1 MPAPTGENSLIVG
14 ATIGRPFYHLTF
26 KWGWNMESYI
36 TVSGESTGEYSE
48 KRSRF
53 IATLRHTETEE
64 QAAAFLAEMRSK
76 YWDARHNCYAYSISH
91 GTLKR
96 FSDDG
101 EPHGTAGKPILD
113 IIDGSGLT
121 DVTVVVTR
129 YFGGVLLGTGG
140 LVRAYSAAAREALA
154 AAGRVKMT
162 PCTVYKARCGYSE
175 LERLTKLI
183 ADCGGRVENTVYA
196 ENVELEF
203 YLEYSACGGFL
214 LKLREM
220 FAARISAE
228 EITQK
233 MLGVAE

>member
-1 MPAPTGENSLIVG
+1 
-14 ATIGRPFYHLTF
+14 
-26 KWGWNMESYI
+26 MESYI
-36 TVSGESTGEYSE
+36 TVSGESVGEYSE

-76 YWDARHNCYAYSISH
+76 YWDARHNCYAYSMS
-91 GTLKR
+91 GGALKR

-121 DVTVVVTR
+121 DITVVVTR

-140 LVRAYSAAAREALA
+140 LVRAYSAAAREAVA
-154 AAGRVKMT
+154 NANRVKMT
-162 PCTVYKARCGYSE
+162 PCTVYKAGCGYSE

-183 ADCGGRVENTVYA
+183 GDCGGSLENTVYT
-196 ENVELEF
+196 ENVEIEF
-203 YLEYSACGGFL
+203 YLENSACEDFL
-214 LKLREM
+214 LKLKET
-220 FAARISAE
+220 FAARITAE

-233 MLGVAE
+233 MLGVAV

>member
-1 MPAPTGENSLIVG
+1 
-14 ATIGRPFYHLTF
+14 
-26 KWGWNMESYI
+26 MESYI
-36 TVSGESTGEYSE
+36 TVSGESVGEYSE

-76 YWDARHNCYAYSISH
+76 YWDARHNCYAYSMSG

-121 DVTVVVTR
+121 DIMIVVTR

-140 LVRAYSAAAREALA
+140 LVRAYSAAAREAVA
-154 AAGRVKMT
+154 NANRVKMT
-162 PCTVYKARCGYSE
+162 PCTVYKASCGYSE

-183 ADCGGRVENTVYA
+183 GDCGGSLENTVYT

-203 YLEYSACGGFL
+203 YLENYACEDFL
-214 LKLREM
+214 LKLKET
-220 FAARISAE
+220 FAARITAE
-228 EITQK
+228 EIAQK

>member
-1 MPAPTGENSLIVG
+1 
-14 ATIGRPFYHLTF
+14 
-26 KWGWNMESYI
+26 MESYI
-36 TVSGESTGEYSE
+36 TVSGESVGEYSE

-76 YWDARHNCYAYSISH
+76 YWDARHNCYAYSMS
-91 GTLKR
+91 GGALKR

-121 DVTVVVTR
+121 DITVVVTR

-140 LVRAYSAAAREALA
+140 LVRAYSAAAREAVA
-154 AAGRVKMT
+154 NAERVRMT
-162 PCTVYKARCGYSE
+162 SCTVYKAGCGYSE

-183 ADCGGRVENTVYA
+183 IDCGGSLENTVYT

-203 YLEYSACGGFL
+203 YLENSACENFL
-214 LKLREM
+214 LKLKET
-220 FAARISAE
+220 FAARITAE
-228 EITQK
+228 EITKK

>member
-1 MPAPTGENSLIVG
+1 M
-14 ATIGRPFYHLTF
+14 
-26 KWGWNMESYI
+26 KSYI
-36 TVSGESTGEYSE
+36 TVSGESVGEYSE

-53 IATLRHTETEE
+53 IATLRPIETEE
-64 QAAAFLAEMRSK
+64 QAAEFLAEMRSK

-121 DVTVVVTR
+121 DIMIVVTR

-140 LVRAYSAAAREALA
+140 LVRAYSAAAREAIA
-154 AAGRVKMT
+154 AAQRIKMT
-162 PCTVYKARCGYSE
+162 PCTVYKASCGYSE

-183 ADCGGRVENTVYA
+183 SDCGGRVENTVYA
-196 ENVELEF
+196 ADVELVF
-203 YLEYSACGGFL
+203 YLEDSSCEDFL
-214 LKLREM
+214 LKLKEM
-220 FAARISAE
+220 FAARINAE
-228 EITQK
+228 ETAKK

>member
-1 MPAPTGENSLIVG
+1 M
-14 ATIGRPFYHLTF
+14 
-26 KWGWNMESYI
+26 KSYI
-36 TVSGESTGEYSE
+36 TVSEESVGEYSE

-64 QAAAFLAEMRSK
+64 QAAAFLAEMRST
-76 YWDARHNCYAYSISH
+76 YWDARHNCYAYSISR

-113 IIDGSGLT
+113 IIEGSGLT
-121 DVTVVVTR
+121 DITVVVTR

-140 LVRAYSAAAREALA
+140 LVRAYSSAAREAVA
-154 AAGRVKMT
+154 NAERVRMT
-162 PCTVYKARCGYSE
+162 PCTVYKAKCGYAE

-183 ADCGGRVENTVYA
+183 TDCGGRVENTVYT
-196 ENVELEF
+196 ENAELEF
-203 YLEYSACGGFL
+203 YLENSACEDFL
-214 LKLREM
+214 LKLRET
-220 FAARISAE
+220 FAARITAE
-228 EITQK
+228 EITEK

>member
-1 MPAPTGENSLIVG
+1 
-14 ATIGRPFYHLTF
+14 
-26 KWGWNMESYI
+26 MESYI
-36 TVSGESTGEYSE
+36 TVSGESVGEYSE

-76 YWDARHNCYAYSISH
+76 YWDARHNCYAYSLSH
-91 GTLKR
+91 GALKR

-121 DVTVVVTR
+121 DITVVVTR

-140 LVRAYSAAAREALA
+140 LVRAYSAAAREAVA
-154 AAGRVKMT
+154 AAERVRMT

-183 ADCGGRVENTVYA
+183 TDCGGRVENTVYGA
-196 ENVELEF
+196 DVELEF
-203 YLEYSACGGFL
+203 HLEDLACGGFL
-214 LKLREM
+214 SKLKEM

-228 EITQK
+228 ETAEK

>member
-1 MPAPTGENSLIVG
+1 
-14 ATIGRPFYHLTF
+14 
-26 KWGWNMESYI
+26 MESYI
-36 TVSGESTGEYSE
+36 TVSGESVGEYSE

-53 IATLRHTETEE
+53 IATLRPIETEDQVAE
-64 QAAAFLAEMRSK
+64 FLAEMRSK
-76 YWDARHNCYAYSISH
+76 YWDARHNCYAYSISQ

-121 DVTVVVTR
+121 DIMIVVTR

-140 LVRAYSAAAREALA
+140 LVRAYSAAAREAIA
-154 AAGRVKMT
+154 AAERIKMT
-162 PCTVYKARCGYSE
+162 PCTVYKASCGYSE

-183 ADCGGRVENTVYA
+183 SDCGGRVENTVYTA
-196 ENVELEF
+196 DVELVF
-203 YLEYSACGGFL
+203 YLEDSSCEDFL
-214 LKLREM
+214 LKLKEM

-228 EITQK
+228 ETAKK
-233 MLGVAE
+233 MLGVSE

>member
-1 MPAPTGENSLIVG
+1 
-14 ATIGRPFYHLTF
+14 
-26 KWGWNMESYI
+26 MESYI
-36 TVSGESTGEYSE
+36 TVTGESVGEYSE

-76 YWDARHNCYAYSISH
+76 YWDARHNCYAYSMSS
-91 GTLKR
+91 GALKR

-121 DVTVVVTR
+121 DITVVVTR

-140 LVRAYSAAAREALA
+140 LVRAYSAAAREAVSA
-154 AAGRVKMT
+154 AERVKMT

-183 ADCGGRVENTVYA
+183 TDSGGRVENTVYA
-196 ENVELEF
+196 ADVELEF
-203 YLEYSACGGFL
+203 YLEDSACDGFL
-214 LKLREM
+214 LKLKEA

-228 EITQK
+228 ETAKK

>member
-1 MPAPTGENSLIVG
+1 
-14 ATIGRPFYHLTF
+14 
-26 KWGWNMESYI
+26 MESYI
-36 TVSGESTGEYSE
+36 TVSGESAGEYSE

-53 IATLRHTETEE
+53 IATARHTATEE

-76 YWDARHNCYAYSISH
+76 YWDARHNCYAYSISR
-91 GTLKR
+91 GALKR

-129 YFGGVLLGTGG
+129 YFGGILLGTGG
-140 LVRAYSAAAREALA
+140 LVRAYSAAARQALA
-154 AAGRVKMT
+154 AAQRVKMT

-196 ENVELEF
+196 EDTELEF
-203 YLEYSACGGFL
+203 YLEDSACDGFL
-214 LKLREM
+214 LKLKEM
-220 FAARISAE
+220 SAAKISAVE
-228 EITQK
+228 TAKK

>member
-1 MPAPTGENSLIVG
+1 M
-14 ATIGRPFYHLTF
+14 
-26 KWGWNMESYI
+26 
-36 TVSGESTGEYSE
+36 TVSGESVGEYSE

-53 IATLRHTETEE
+53 IATLRHIETEE

-76 YWDARHNCYAYSISH
+76 YWDARHNCYAYSISR

-113 IIDGSGLT
+113 IIDGSGFT
-121 DVTVVVTR
+121 DIMIVVTR

-140 LVRAYSAAAREALA
+140 LVRAYSAAAREAVALA
-154 AAGRVKMT
+154 KRVRMT
-162 PCTVYKARCGYSE
+162 PCTVYKAKCGYAE

-183 ADCGGRVENTVYA
+183 ADCGGSSENTVYT

-203 YLEYSACGGFL
+203 YLENYACEDFL
-214 LKLREM
+214 LKLKET
-220 FAARISAE
+220 FAARITAE
-228 EITQK
+228 EIAQK

>member
-1 MPAPTGENSLIVG
+1 M
-14 ATIGRPFYHLTF
+14 
-26 KWGWNMESYI
+26 KSYI
-36 TVSGESTGEYSE
+36 TVSGESVGEYSE

-64 QAAAFLAEMRSK
+64 QAAAFLAEMRST
-76 YWDARHNCYAYSISH
+76 YWDARHNCYAYSMSG

-121 DVTVVVTR
+121 DIMIVVTR

-140 LVRAYSAAAREALA
+140 LVRAYSAAAREAVA
-154 AAGRVKMT
+154 NANRVKMT
-162 PCTVYKARCGYSE
+162 PCTVYKASCGYSE

-183 ADCGGRVENTVYA
+183 GDCGGSLENTVYT

-203 YLEYSACGGFL
+203 YLENSCCEDFL
-214 LKLREM
+214 LKLKET
-220 FAARISAE
+220 FAARITAE

-233 MLGVAE
+233 MLGVAV

>member
-1 MPAPTGENSLIVG
+1 
-14 ATIGRPFYHLTF
+14 
-26 KWGWNMESYI
+26 MESYI
-36 TVSGESTGEYSE
+36 TVSGESVGEYSE

-76 YWDARHNCYAYSISH
+76 YWDARHNCYAYSMSG

-121 DVTVVVTR
+121 DIMIVVTR

-140 LVRAYSAAAREALA
+140 LVRAYSAAAREAVA
-154 AAGRVKMT
+154 NANRVKMT
-162 PCTVYKARCGYSE
+162 PCTVYKASCGYSE

-183 ADCGGRVENTVYA
+183 GDCGGSLENTVYT

-203 YLEYSACGGFL
+203 YLENSCCEDFL
-214 LKLREM
+214 LKLKET
-220 FAARISAE
+220 FAARITAE

-233 MLGVAE
+233 MLGVAV

>member
-1 MPAPTGENSLIVG
+1 
-14 ATIGRPFYHLTF
+14 
-26 KWGWNMESYI
+26 MESYI
-36 TVSGESTGEYSE
+36 TVSGESVGEYSE

-53 IATLRHTETEE
+53 LATLRHTETEE

-76 YWDARHNCYAYSISH
+76 YWDARHNCYAYSMSG

-121 DVTVVVTR
+121 DIMIVVTR

-140 LVRAYSAAAREALA
+140 LVRAYSAAAREAVA
-154 AAGRVKMT
+154 NANRVKMT
-162 PCTVYKARCGYSE
+162 PCTVYKASCGYSE

-183 ADCGGRVENTVYA
+183 GDCGGSLENTVYT

-203 YLEYSACGGFL
+203 YLENSCCEDFL
-214 LKLREM
+214 LKLKET
-220 FAARISAE
+220 FAARITAE

-233 MLGVAE
+233 MLGVAV

>member
-1 MPAPTGENSLIVG
+1 
-14 ATIGRPFYHLTF
+14 
-26 KWGWNMESYI
+26 MESYI
-36 TVSGESTGEYSE
+36 TVSGESVGEYSE

-76 YWDARHNCYAYSISH
+76 YWDARHNCYAYSMSG

-113 IIDGSGLT
+113 IIDGSELT
-121 DVTVVVTR
+121 DITVVVTR

-140 LVRAYSAAAREALA
+140 LVRAYSAAAREAVVNA
-154 AAGRVKMT
+154 KRVKMT
-162 PCTVYKARCGYSE
+162 PCAVYKASCGYSE

-183 ADCGGRVENTVYA
+183 GDCGGSLENTVYT

-203 YLEYSACGGFL
+203 YLENSACEDFL
-214 LKLREM
+214 LKLKET
-220 FAARISAE
+220 FAARITAE

-233 MLGVAE
+233 MLGVAV

>member
-1 MPAPTGENSLIVG
+1 
-14 ATIGRPFYHLTF
+14 
-26 KWGWNMESYI
+26 MESYI
-36 TVSGESTGEYSE
+36 TVSGESVGEYSE

-76 YWDARHNCYAYSISH
+76 YWDARHNCYAYSMSG

-121 DVTVVVTR
+121 DIMIVVTR

-140 LVRAYSAAAREALA
+140 LVRAYSAAASEAVA
-154 AAGRVKMT
+154 NANRVKMT
-162 PCTVYKARCGYSE
+162 PCTVYKASCGYSE

-183 ADCGGRVENTVYA
+183 GDCGGSLENTVYT

-203 YLEYSACGGFL
+203 YLEISCCEDFL
-214 LKLREM
+214 LKLKET
-220 FAARISAE
+220 FAARITAE

-233 MLGVAE
+233 MLGVAV

>member
-1 MPAPTGENSLIVG
+1 
-14 ATIGRPFYHLTF
+14 
-26 KWGWNMESYI
+26 MEGYV
-36 TVSGESTGEYSE
+36 TVSGESVGEYCE

-64 QAAAFLAEMRSK
+64 QAADFLAEMRSK
-76 YWDARHNCYAYSISH
+76 YWDARHNCYAYSLSG

-96 FSDDG
+96 FSDDS

-121 DVTVVVTR
+121 DIMIVVTR

-140 LVRAYSAAAREALA
+140 LVRAYSAAAREAVA
-154 AAGRVKMT
+154 QAKRVKMT

-175 LERLTKLI
+175 LERFTKLI
-183 ADCGGRVENTVYA
+183 ADCGGSLENRVYT
-196 ENVELEF
+196 ENVDLEF
-203 YLEYSACGGFL
+203 YLKNSACEEFL
-214 LKLREM
+214 LKLKET
-220 FAARISAE
+220 FAARITAE

>member
-1 MPAPTGENSLIVG
+1 MRNSELIF
-14 ATIGRPFYHLTF
+14 FYDM
-26 KWGWNMESYI
+26 GWNMKSYI
-36 TVSGESTGEYSE
+36 TVSGESVGEYSE

-64 QAAAFLAEMRSK
+64 QAAAFLAEMRST
-76 YWDARHNCYAYSISH
+76 YWDARHNCYAYSISR

-113 IIDGSGLT
+113 IIEGSGLT
-121 DVTVVVTR
+121 DITVVVTR

-140 LVRAYSAAAREALA
+140 LVRAYSSAAREAVA
-154 AAGRVKMT
+154 NAERVRMT

-183 ADCGGRVENTVYA
+183 TDCGGRVENTVYT
-196 ENVELEF
+196 ENAELEF
-203 YLEYSACGGFL
+203 HLENSACEDFL
-214 LKLREM
+214 LKLRET
-220 FAARISAE
+220 FAARITAE
-228 EITQK
+228 EITEK

>member
-1 MPAPTGENSLIVG
+1 
-14 ATIGRPFYHLTF
+14 
-26 KWGWNMESYI
+26 MESYI
-36 TVSGESTGEYSE
+36 TVSGESVGEYSE

-76 YWDARHNCYAYSISH
+76 YWDARHNCYAYSMS
-91 GTLKR
+91 GGALKR

-121 DVTVVVTR
+121 DITVVVTR

-140 LVRAYSAAAREALA
+140 LVRAYSAAAREAVA
-154 AAGRVKMT
+154 NAERVRMT
-162 PCTVYKARCGYSE
+162 PCTVYKAGCGYSE

-183 ADCGGRVENTVYA
+183 ADCGGRLENTVYT

-203 YLEYSACGGFL
+203 YLENSACEDFL
-214 LKLREM
+214 LKLKET
-220 FAARISAE
+220 FAARITAE
-228 EITQK
+228 EITEK

>member
-1 MPAPTGENSLIVG
+1 M
-14 ATIGRPFYHLTF
+14 
-26 KWGWNMESYI
+26 KSYI
-36 TVSGESTGEYSE
+36 TVLGESVGEYSE

-53 IATLRHTETEE
+53 IATARRTETEE
-64 QAAAFLAEMRSK
+64 QAAAFLTEMRSK
-76 YWDARHNCYAYSISH
+76 YWDAKHNCYAYSISA
-91 GTLKR
+91 GALKR

-140 LVRAYSAAAREALA
+140 LVRAYSAAARQALA
-154 AAGRVKMT
+154 AAERVRMT
-162 PCTVYKARCGYSE
+162 PCTVYRARCGYSE

-183 ADCGGRVENTVYA
+183 ADCGGRVENTVYGVD
-196 ENVELEF
+196 VELEF
-203 YLEYSACGGFL
+203 YLEDLACCGFL
-214 LKLREM
+214 FKLKEM

>member
-1 MPAPTGENSLIVG
+1 
-14 ATIGRPFYHLTF
+14 
-26 KWGWNMESYI
+26 MESYI
-36 TVSGESTGEYSE
+36 TVSGESVGEYSE

-76 YWDARHNCYAYSISH
+76 YWDARHNCYAYSISG

-121 DVTVVVTR
+121 DITVVVTR

-140 LVRAYSAAAREALA
+140 LVRAYSAAAREAVA
-154 AAGRVKMT
+154 NANRVKMT
-162 PCTVYKARCGYSE
+162 PCTVYKASCGYSE

-183 ADCGGRVENTVYA
+183 GDCGGSLENTVYT

-203 YLEYSACGGFL
+203 YLENSCCEDFL
-214 LKLREM
+214 LKLKET
-220 FAARISAE
+220 FAARITAE

-233 MLGVAE
+233 MLGVAV

>member
-1 MPAPTGENSLIVG
+1 
-14 ATIGRPFYHLTF
+14 
-26 KWGWNMESYI
+26 MESYI
-36 TVSGESTGEYSE
+36 TVSGESVGEYSE

-76 YWDARHNCYAYSISH
+76 YWDARHNCYAYSMSN

-121 DVTVVVTR
+121 DITIVVTR

-140 LVRAYSAAAREALA
+140 LVRAYSAAAREAVA
-154 AAGRVKMT
+154 AAERVKMT

-183 ADCGGRVENTVYA
+183 TDNGGRVENTVYA
-196 ENVELEF
+196 ADVELEF
-203 YLEYSACGGFL
+203 YLEDSACDGFL
-214 LKLREM
+214 LKLKEM
-220 FAARISAE
+220 FAARISALE
-228 EITQK
+228 TAKK

>member
-1 MPAPTGENSLIVG
+1 
-14 ATIGRPFYHLTF
+14 
-26 KWGWNMESYI
+26 MESYI
-36 TVSGESTGEYSE
+36 TVSGESVGEYSE

-76 YWDARHNCYAYSISH
+76 YWDARHNCYAYSMSG

-121 DVTVVVTR
+121 DIMIVVTR

-140 LVRAYSAAAREALA
+140 LVRAYSAAAREAVA
-154 AAGRVKMT
+154 NANRVKMT
-162 PCTVYKARCGYSE
+162 PCTVYKASCGYSE

-183 ADCGGRVENTVYA
+183 GDCGGSLENTVYT

-203 YLEYSACGGFL
+203 YLENSCCEDFL
-214 LKLREM
+214 LKLKET
-220 FAARISAE
+220 FAARITAE